1 MPESQAREWKRSWRD
16 DYLKWICGFANAQG
30 GVLEIGKDD
39 RGKVVGVEDPL
50 RLLEEIPNKALSS
63 LGIVVD
69 VNLRSADDGE
79 YLEVAVG
86 PYPNPIN
93 YKGEYHYRSGST
105 KQVLRGAALNQF
117 LLSKHGRNWDDAPFP
132 GVGLKDL
139 DPKALDEF
147 RRLGVAADRLP
158 RGVLEDSDDSL
169 IEALRLREGEYLR
182 RAAVLLF
189 HPAPTRFFAGAFV
202 KIGYFRT
209 ATDLVYQDVVEGDL
223 LSQAE
228 RTVDLLQTKYSKAKV
243 SYQGIYRR
251 ETPLV
256 PAEALREAVLNAVVH
271 RDYSISAPIQIRVYD
286 DRVSLWNPGELP
298 LGWTDEDLL
307 QAHASAPH
315 NPAIANAFFRAGT
328 VEAWGRGIGDILKTC
343 RAAGTVEPRWRRE
356 SGGLR
361 LDFVRVETEN
371 EEAEPQPE
379 SKAGQPESQP
389 ESQPQQPESRPESQ
403 PQQPESLETR
413 VLGGLVDG
421 PLSKAELSAKL
432 GQKAISG
439 RLNEIVRRLLA
450 AERIE
455 YTIPEKP
462 GSRLQKYRLTAR
474 GRSDL
479 GSSGAGS
486 AEAGAARS
494 GAAYPQH
501 ELKGTVS
508 EGGDIAEPAVPADDR
523 ESTRR

>member
-69 VNLRSADDGE
+69 VNLRSADGDE

-86 PYPNPIN
+86 PYPNPIS

-105 KQVLRGAALNQF
+105 KQVLRGAALNRF
-117 LLSKHGRNWDDAPFP
+117 LLSKHGRNWDDAPLP

-139 DPKALDEF
+139 DRKALDEF
-147 RRLGVAADRLP
+147 RRLGVVSDRLP
-158 RGVLEDSDDSL
+158 RGVLEDSDDNL

-343 RAAGTVEPRWRRE
+343 RAAGTVEPSWRRE

-361 LDFVRVETEN
+361 LDFVRIEAES
-371 EEAEPQPE
+371 EEAESQPE
-379 SKAGQPESQP
+379 SKAG
-389 ESQPQQPESRPESQ
+389 QPESRPESQ

-413 VLGGLVDG
+413 VLGALANG

-439 RLNEIVRRLLA
+439 RLNQIVRRLLA
-450 AERIE
+450 ADQIE

-462 GSRLQKYRLTAR
+462 GSRLQKYRLTVR
-474 GRSDL
+474 GRSDP

-486 AEAGAARS
+486 TEAGAARS

-508 EGGDIAEPAVPADDR
+508 EAGDIVESAVPEDDW

>member
-1 MPESQAREWKRSWRD
+1 M
-16 DYLKWICGFANAQG
+16 
-30 GVLEIGKDD
+30 
-39 RGKVVGVEDPL
+39 
-50 RLLEEIPNKALSS
+50 
-63 LGIVVD
+63 D
-69 VNLRSADDGE
+69 VNLRSADGGE

-86 PYPNPIN
+86 PYPNPIS

-105 KQVLRGAALNQF
+105 RQVLRGAALNRF
-117 LLSKHGRNWDDAPFP
+117 LLSKHGRNWDDAPLP

-139 DPKALDEF
+139 DRKALDEF

-169 IEALRLREGEYLR
+169 IDALRLREGEYLR

-271 RDYSISAPIQIRVYD
+271 RDYSISAPIQIRVSD

-307 QAHASAPH
+307 QAHASAPY

-328 VEAWGRGIGDILKTC
+328 VEAWGRGIGDIPKTC
-343 RAAGTVEPRWRRE
+343 RTAGTVEPSWRRE

-361 LDFVRVETEN
+361 LDFVRSEAES
-371 EEAEPQPE
+371 EEAESQPE
-379 SKAGQPESQP
+379 SKAGQPESKAGQPESGATQP
-389 ESQPQQPESRPESQ
+389 ESQP
-403 PQQPESLETR
+403 ESLKTR
-413 VLGGLVDG
+413 VLAELANG
-421 PLSKAELSAKL
+421 PLSKAKLSAKL

-439 RLNEIVRRLLA
+439 RLNQIVRRLLA
-450 AERIE
+450 AKRIE

-462 GSRLQKYRLTAR
+462 GSRLQKYRLTVR
-474 GRSDL
+474 GRSDP

-486 AEAGAARS
+486 TEAGAARS

-508 EGGDIAEPAVPADDR
+508 EAGDIVESAVPEDDR

>member
-1 MPESQAREWKRSWRD
+1 M
-16 DYLKWICGFANAQG
+16 
-30 GVLEIGKDD
+30 
-39 RGKVVGVEDPL
+39 
-50 RLLEEIPNKALSS
+50 
-63 LGIVVD
+63 
-69 VNLRSADDGE
+69 
-79 YLEVAVG
+79 
-86 PYPNPIN
+86 
-93 YKGEYHYRSGST
+93 
-105 KQVLRGAALNQF
+105 
-117 LLSKHGRNWDDAPFP
+117 
-132 GVGLKDL
+132 
-139 DPKALDEF
+139 
-147 RRLGVAADRLP
+147 
-158 RGVLEDSDDSL
+158 
-169 IEALRLREGEYLR
+169 
-182 RAAVLLF
+182 LLF

-223 LSQAE
+223 LSQVE
-228 RTVDLLQTKYSKAKV
+228 RTFDLLQTKYSKAKV

-251 ETPLV
+251 ETPLA
-256 PAEALREAVLNAVVH
+256 PAEALREAVLNAAVH

-307 QAHASAPH
+307 QAHASAPY
-315 NPAIANAFFRAGT
+315 NPVIANAFFRAGT

-343 RAAGTVEPRWRRE
+343 RAAGTVEPSWRRE

-361 LDFVRVETEN
+361 LRFVRIEAES
-371 EEAEPQPE
+371 EEAESQPE
-379 SKAGQPESQP
+379 SKAGQPESGTT
-389 ESQPQQPESRPESQ
+389 QPESRPESQ

-413 VLGGLVDG
+413 VLGELADG

-439 RLNEIVRRLLA
+439 RLNEIVRKLLA

-462 GSRLQKYRLTAR
+462 GSRLQKYRLTVR
-474 GRSDL
+474 GRSDP

-486 AEAGAARS
+486 AEAGAAHS

-508 EGGDIAEPAVPADDR
+508 EAGDIVEPAVPADDW